1 MELAL
6 ITAQQVAILFI
17 LIFSGFVCVKTGAL
31 KEGAKQVLSDLLLYL
46 IVPAMIIDSYASG
59 YDANIAANLGKA
71 FIYGTVC
78 LLIGIVFSLIIT
90 VKIKSRDKSLIRFTC
105 GFSNCAYMGF
115 PLIEA
120 MFGSEGLIY
129 ASAFVTMFNV
139 FLWTIGFVLMSR
151 EINVKKIIKTL
162 LTTPAVI
169 ALFIGLIIFF
179 TKISIPTI
187 IGKPLSY
194 FGSMTT
200 PLAMISTGIII
211 AGCRF
216 KDLVSNR
223 WIYFIIV
230 VRMFVIPVIC
240 FGLFAMLGLK
250 GMVVNVVL
258 ILEACPTAAISSVF
272 AVQYK
277 QDENLAAGAVVITT
291 LLSII
296 TLPLCALLLTAVY

>member
-1 MELAL
+1 MGLAL

-31 KEGAKQVLSDLLLYL
+31 KSGAKQVLSDLLLYL
-46 IVPAMIIDSYASG
+46 IVPAMIIDSYSSG
-59 YDANIAANLGKA
+59 YDSEIAANLGRA

-78 LLIGIVFSLIIT
+78 LSIGIVVSLLLTI
-90 VKIKSRDKSLIRFTC
+90 KIKSKDKSLIRFTC

-139 FLWTIGFVLMSR
+139 FLWTVGFVLMSGQVD
-151 EINVKKIIKTL
+151 VKKIVKTL

-179 TKISIPTI
+179 ARISLPDI

-200 PLAMISTGIII
+200 PLAMIITGIII
-211 AGCRF
+211 AGCKF
-216 KDLVSNR
+216 KDLVSNK
-223 WIYFIIV
+223 WIIFIII

-272 AVQYK
+272 AVSYK

-296 TLPLCALLLTAVY
+296 TLPLCALLLTMVY